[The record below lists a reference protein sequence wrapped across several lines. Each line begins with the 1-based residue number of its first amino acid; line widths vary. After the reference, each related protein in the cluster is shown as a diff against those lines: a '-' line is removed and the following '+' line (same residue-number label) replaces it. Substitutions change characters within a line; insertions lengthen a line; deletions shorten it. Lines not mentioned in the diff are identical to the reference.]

1 MALDQQT
8 LIARYQR
15 GVSAGAQSY
24 AEGVTGQGNKWK
36 TNATS
41 DAAEARYAN
50 GVNRAVAQR
59 TRQKGVAAVSSAT
72 WEQNAREIGSQNY
85 SRSAAKAA
93 TNYSAVAGDVIAA
106 AQAGQNAA
114 AALPGQDIAS
124 RLQKAVASA
133 TQIHRYWAQK
143 KGVTPEV

>member
-15 GVSAGAQSY
+15 GVSAGAQTY
-24 AEGVTGQGNKWK
+24 AEGVTGKGNTWK

-50 GVNRAVAQR
+50 GVNRAVANR
-59 TRQKGVAAVSSAT
+59 TRQKGVSAVSSAT
-72 WEQNAREIGSQNY
+72 WETNARELGSQNY
-85 SRSAAKAA
+85 ARSATKAA
-93 TNYSAVAGDVIAA
+93 TNYSAIAGDVIAA

-114 AALPGQDIAS
+114 AAIPGATMVD

-133 TQIHRYWAQK
+133 TAIHRHWASK
-143 KGVTPEV
+143 KGIQPEV